1 MPNGGEQELWLRE
14 LKPGRA
20 GYPALVCFPPGGG
33 SATSYR
39 GLAASF
45 GPGPSVYAVQYPG
58 RQNRIGEE
66 FVSSITDLADHI
78 VAATD
83 SRVPGSPVLFGHSM
97 GATVAFETARRLEA
111 RGRTVAALFVS
122 GRPDPAFADRG
133 TLHRGADADLIGEL
147 ERLAND
153 PATATI
159 LRDEPALAEMVLPA
173 VRNDYR
179 AVETYRYQEGERLR
193 CDIVA
198 LLGRSDPTTTPE
210 QLARWRDHTSGDF
223 AVRLFPGG
231 HFYLDEHAREIADLL
246 TPVLAAG
253 RPPATRGS
261 ASPEDGPLPA

>member
-1 MPNGGEQELWLRE
+1 MSIPSGGEQERWLRE
-14 LKPGRA
+14 LQA
-20 GYPALVCFPPGGG
+20 GHAGQPALVCFPPGGG

-39 GLAASF
+39 GLAASIGA
-45 GPGPSVYAVQYPG
+45 GPAVYAVQYPG
-58 RQNRIGEE
+58 RQNRIAEE
-66 FVSSITDLADHI
+66 FVTSITALADHI
-78 VAATD
+78 AAATEA
-83 SRVPGSPVLFGHSM
+83 RIPGSPVLFGHSM

-122 GRPDPAFADRG
+122 GRPDPTFADRG
-133 TLHRGADADLIGEL
+133 TLHRGTDADLIDEL

-153 PATATI
+153 PATVTI

-198 LLGRSDPTTTPE
+198 LLGRSDPTTTSE
-210 QLARWRDHTSGDF
+210 QLARWRDHTRGDF

-231 HFYLDEHAREIADLL
+231 HFYLDEHERQIADLIA
-246 TPVLAAG
+246 PVLASG
-253 RPPATRGS
+253 GS
-261 ASPEDGPLPA
+261 PRT

>member
-1 MPNGGEQELWLRE
+1 MPKDGEQERWLRE
-14 LKPGRA
+14 LEAGRA
-20 GYPALVCFPPGGG
+20 GHPALVCFPPGGG

-45 GPGPSVYAVQYPG
+45 GPGPWVYAVQYPG
-58 RQNRIGEE
+58 RQDRIAEE
-66 FVSSITDLADHI
+66 FVTSITALADRI
-78 VAATD
+78 AAAIEN
-83 SRVPGSPVLFGHSM
+83 RVPAGPVLFGHSM

-122 GRPDPAFADRG
+122 GRPDPAFADPG
-133 TLHRGADADLIGEL
+133 TLHRGADADLIDEL

-153 PATATI
+153 PAGVAI

-179 AVETYRYQEGERLR
+179 AVETYRYRGGERLR

-210 QLARWRDHTSGDF
+210 QSARWRDHTSGDF

-231 HFYLDEHAREIADLL
+231 HFYLDEQQRQIADLI
-246 TPVLAAG
+246 TPFLASVGAPG
-253 RPPATRGS
+253 I
-261 ASPEDGPLPA
+261 